1 MPAKRSSP
9 PALPIPTL
17 ITGGQIHMTIT
28 GDQSLL
34 REINRMAIARA
45 VQRQPG
51 LSRADLA
58 KETGLTKSTIGLL
71 VQDLVDEGWLR
82 ESDIQATGAIGRR
95 PTPLFMDGVR
105 MALIGAD
112 VSLDSLNVLAV
123 SLIGEVVDEVA
134 EPLSSNR
141 PKDVIRRL
149 AALVATSVGR
159 VRAQGRQ
166 LLGVGVGVPGA
177 VLDQYGTVKLAPNFA
192 WRDVAFLDC
201 LKRDLA
207 ALGVEGLRILVQN
220 DYDVA
225 ALGEHEFGEAPLPD
239 PLVYLGLGV
248 GVGAGVVVRDR
259 LFLGAEGFAG
269 EVGHSTLQLDG
280 PLCSCGRKGCAEAFI
295 GQRAIS
301 TRISGHAD
309 DLLPVE
315 TIRRLLEREDE
326 AAMLSVRR
334 AGRYLGVLIQNLWT
348 YFNPGRIVLGGPLCE
363 LGAPFLD
370 AAHSC
375 LEDYARDCA
384 LQLPEIRLTRFG
396 SRSVA
401 IGAAALVKHALL
413 RPLDFRFYER

>member
-1 MPAKRSSP
+1 
-9 PALPIPTL
+9 
-17 ITGGQIHMTIT
+17 MTIT

-34 REINRMAIARA
+34 REINRMAIVRA

-71 VQDLVDEGWLR
+71 VQDLVEEGWLH
-82 ESDIQATGAIGRR
+82 ESDILATGAIGRR
-95 PTPLFMDGVR
+95 PTPLFLDGMR
-105 MALIGAD
+105 MAMIGAD

-123 SLIGEVVDEVA
+123 SLTGDVLNAVS

-141 PKDVIRRL
+141 PEDVIRQL
-149 AALVATSVGR
+149 AALVASQVGAT
-159 VRAQGRQ
+159 RAEGRH

-177 VLDQYGTVKLAPNFA
+177 VLDQHGTVKLAPNFA

-201 LKRDLA
+201 LKRELA
-207 ALGVEGLRILVQN
+207 VLGAENLRILVQN

-225 ALGEHEFGEAPLPD
+225 ALGEHEFGDMPLPD
-239 PLVYLGLGV
+239 PMVYLGLGV

-269 EVGHSTLQLDG
+269 EVGHSILQLEG
-280 PLCSCGRKGCAEAFI
+280 PVCSCGRRGCAEAFI
-295 GQRAIS
+295 GLRAIS
-301 TRISGHAD
+301 TRISGHTD

-315 TIRRLLEREDE
+315 TICRLLEREDE
-326 AAMLSVRR
+326 AALLSVRR

-363 LGAPFLD
+363 LGAPLLD
-370 AAHSC
+370 AAYSC
-375 LEDYARDCA
+375 LDDYAQNCA
-384 LQLPEIRLTRFG
+384 LQLPEIRLARFG

>member
-1 MPAKRSSP
+1 
-9 PALPIPTL
+9 
-17 ITGGQIHMTIT
+17 MTIT

-34 REINRMAIARA
+34 REINRMAIVRA

-71 VQDLVDEGWLR
+71 VQDLVDEGWLC

-95 PTPLFMDGVR
+95 PTPLFIDGMR
-105 MALIGAD
+105 MAMIGAD
-112 VSLDSLNVLAV
+112 VSLDRLNVLAV
-123 SLIGEVVDEVA
+123 SLLGEVLDEVS

-141 PKDVIRRL
+141 PEEVILRL
-149 AALVATSVGR
+149 AALMAAQAGR
-159 VRAQGRQ
+159 VRAAGRR
-166 LLGVGVGVPGA
+166 LLGAGVGVPGA
-177 VLDQYGTVKLAPNFA
+177 VLDRHGTVKLAPNFA

-201 LKRDLA
+201 LKRELA
-207 ALGVEGLRILVQN
+207 ALGVEDLRLQVQN
-220 DYDVA
+220 DYDIA

-248 GVGAGVVVRDR
+248 GVGAGVIVRDR

-280 PLCSCGRKGCAEAFI
+280 PVCSCGRKGCAEAFI
-295 GQRAIS
+295 GLRAIS
-301 TRISGHAD
+301 TRISGHSD

-315 TIRRLLEREDE
+315 TIRLLLARGDE
-326 AAMLSVRR
+326 AAVLSVRR

-384 LQLPEIRLTRFG
+384 LQFPETRLARFG

-401 IGAAALVKHALL
+401 IGAAALVKHTLL
-413 RPLDFRFYER
+413 RPLDFRFDAR

>member
-1 MPAKRSSP
+1 MPRVLPSGATRSLTAS
-9 PALPIPTL
+9 
-17 ITGGQIHMTIT
+17 GQNLMTIT

-34 REINRMAIARA
+34 REINLMAIARA

-71 VQDLVDEGWLR
+71 VQDLVEKGWLL

-105 MALIGAD
+105 MAMIGAD
-112 VSLDSLNVLAV
+112 VSLDRLNVLAV
-123 SLIGEVVDEVA
+123 SLTGEVLGEIS

-141 PKDVIRRL
+141 PEEVIRLLAVL
-149 AALVATSVGR
+149 AASLAEQVR
-159 VRAQGRQ
+159 VKGRQ
-166 LLGVGVGVPGA
+166 LLGLGVGVPGA

-201 LKRDLA
+201 LKRELSS
-207 ALGVEGLRILVQN
+207 LNVEDLRILVQN

-225 ALGEHEFGEAPLPD
+225 ALGEYEFGEAPLPD

-248 GVGAGVVVRDR
+248 GVGAGVIVRDR

-301 TRISGHAD
+301 TRVSGHAD
-309 DLLPVE
+309 DLLSVD
-315 TIRRLLEREDE
+315 TLRRLLEREDE

-375 LEDYARDCA
+375 LEDYARDCG
-384 LQLPEIRLTRFG
+384 LQLPEIRLARFG

-413 RPLDFRFYER
+413 RPLDFRLGER